1 MTDDLSD
8 LSMIIPLSLGIPYD
22 GILPRNVMVPFRAL
36 SIGVYIYNKNNSKGD
51 HEEIIG
57 SMIYGFVVVI
67 LSRFIWKNGY
77 STI

>member
-36 SIGVYIYNKNNSKGD
+36 SIGILKKNSKGD

-67 LSRFIWKNGY
+67 WKNGY